1 MGPCLATLP
10 GKPPQRRAAQAAD
23 ALAGTCPQEIPLTPT
38 GRLAAIEKRLD
49 ALTGALDTLR
59 PALERF
65 YA

>member
-1 MGPCLATLP
+1 MPRHASRQAAAAASSP
-10 GKPPQRRAAQAAD
+10 GGRRA
-23 ALAGTCPQEIPLTPT
+23 AGTCPQEIPLTPT